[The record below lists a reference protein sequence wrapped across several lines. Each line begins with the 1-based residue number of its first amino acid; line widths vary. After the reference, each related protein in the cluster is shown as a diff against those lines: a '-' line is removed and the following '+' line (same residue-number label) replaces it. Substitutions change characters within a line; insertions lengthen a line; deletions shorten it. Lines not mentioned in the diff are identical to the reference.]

1 LPCVN
6 KDFLHGIGRALGAC
20 AGYWIGAAHDRA
32 ATEFKHALGREAL
45 DASRDL
51 IFRNTFRDIEY
62 ALRNV
67 LPTPR
72 ASNSSAMT

>member
-1 LPCVN
+1 MPW
-6 KDFLHGIGRALGAC
+6 R
-20 AGYWIGAAHDRA
+20 
-32 ATEFKHALGREAL
+32 REAL
-45 DASRDL
+45 EASRDL